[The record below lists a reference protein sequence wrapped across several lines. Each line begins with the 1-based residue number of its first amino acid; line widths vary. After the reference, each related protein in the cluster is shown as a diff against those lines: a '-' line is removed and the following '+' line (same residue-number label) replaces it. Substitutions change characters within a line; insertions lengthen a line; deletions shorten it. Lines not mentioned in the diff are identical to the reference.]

1 MDNVYVARHSNLATY
16 LAYKTGIIPEFR
28 IRDGK
33 FEWIF
38 PNLQVM
44 ELFADEYYNIYKNN
58 KESAVDL
65 NLIIGAF
72 NIVMDAKSKYFKER
86 KAIREI

>member
-1 MDNVYVARHSNLATY
+1 M
-16 LAYKTGIIPEFR
+16 AYKTGIIPEFR

-38 PNLQVM
+38 PDFSIVKVY
-44 ELFADEYYNIYKNN
+44 ADEYYGIYKNN
-58 KESAVDL
+58 KECAVDL
-65 NLIIGAF
+65 NLILGAL